1 LDEQNKKQIDM
12 NKIFLTSIIVFIAYM
27 DSYAQQN
34 PHYTQYMYNMNVVNP
49 AYAGSKESI
58 SFGAL
63 YRKQWVNIDDAP
75 TTFTFSG
82 HAPVGSNVGLGLSV
96 ISDKIGPV
104 TEQNVFGDFSYTL
117 KLNETDRLAFG
128 IKAGVSFH
136 QVGLRDIQSTLP
148 DPSDGVFGEDINDA
162 TLNIGAGIF
171 YYSDKY
177 YVALSVPNMAKS
189 AHLDYNGRE
198 YGSDVSH
205 YFLTGG
211 YVFDL
216 SYELKFKPSFMLKS
230 AFNVTPS
237 LDASANFLYMEKIE
251 LGATY
256 RLEDS
261 FGAMVNFAI
270 TPELRIGYA
279 YDHIVSNL
287 KISTPSS
294 HEFII
299 LYDLFTAKKAS
310 RSPRF
315 F

>member
-1 LDEQNKKQIDM
+1 M
-12 NKIFLTSIIVFIAYM
+12 NKIFFATLLVLITWVDVIG
-27 DSYAQQN
+27 QQN
-34 PHYTQYMYNMNVVNP
+34 PHYTQYMYNMNVINP

-63 YRKQWVNIDDAP
+63 YRKQWVNIEDAP
-75 TTFTFSG
+75 TSFTFSG
-82 HAPVGSNVGLGLSV
+82 HAPTGNNVGLGLSV

-104 TEQNVFGDFSYTL
+104 TEQNVYGDFSYTL
-117 KLNETDRLAFG
+117 KLNGTHRLALG
-128 IKAGVSFH
+128 LKAGLSFH
-136 QVGLRDIQSTLP
+136 KVGLREIQSSLP
-148 DPSDGVFGEDINDA
+148 DPSEGVFGEDIND
-162 TLNIGAGIF
+162 TSLNFGAGAF
-171 YYSDKY
+171 YYTDKY
-177 YVALSVPNMAKS
+177 YVAFSIPNMMNA

-205 YFLTGG
+205 YFLTAG
-211 YVFDL
+211 YVFDVN
-216 SYELKFKPSFMLKS
+216 YDLKFKPSFILKS

-237 LDASANFLYMEKIE
+237 LDVNANFLYMEKIE
-251 LGATY
+251 VGASY

-279 YDHIVSNL
+279 YDHIVSELNVT
-287 KISTPSS
+287 SPSS

-299 LYDLFTAKKAS
+299 LYDLFTPKKVS

>member
-1 LDEQNKKQIDM
+1 
-12 NKIFLTSIIVFIAYM
+12 M

-136 QVGLRDIQSTLP
+136 QVGLRDIQSNLP

-162 TLNIGAGIF
+162 ALNIGAGVF
-171 YYSDKY
+171 YYTDKY

-216 SYELKFKPSFMLKS
+216 NYELKFKPSFMLKS

-237 LDASANFLYMEKIE
+237 LDVSANFLYMEKIE

-261 FGAMVNFAI
+261 FGAMVNFSI

-279 YDHIVSNL
+279 YDHIVSDL

-299 LYDLFTAKKAS
+299 LYDLFTVKKAS

>member
-1 LDEQNKKQIDM
+1 M
-12 NKIFLTSIIVFIAYM
+12 NKIFLTSLLVLIAYI
-27 DSYAQQN
+27 DSNAQQN
-34 PHYTQYMYNMNVVNP
+34 PHYTQYMYNMNIVNP

-63 YRKQWVNIDDAP
+63 YRKQWVNIEDAP
-75 TTFTFSG
+75 TSFTFSG
-82 HAPVGSNVGLGLSV
+82 HAPVGDNVGVGLSF

-117 KLNETDRLAFG
+117 QLNETSRLALG

-136 QVGLRDIQSTLP
+136 QVGLRDIQSSLP
-148 DPSDGVFGEDINDA
+148 DPSEGIFGEDINDA
-162 TLNIGAGIF
+162 SLNLGAGAF
-171 YYSDKY
+171 YYTENY
-177 YVALSVPNMAKS
+177 YVAFSIPNLVKS

-205 YFLTGG
+205 YFLTAG
-211 YVFDL
+211 YVFDVN
-216 SYELKFKPSFMLKS
+216 YDLKFKPSFMLKS
-230 AFNVTPS
+230 ASNVNPS
-237 LDASANFLYMEKIE
+237 LDLSANFLYKEKFEI
-251 LGATY
+251 GATY

-261 FGAMVNFAI
+261 FGGMVNFAV

-279 YDHIVSNL
+279 YDHIISDL
-287 KISTPSS
+287 KVTSPSS
-294 HEFII
+294 HEFIL
-299 LYDLFTAKKAS
+299 LYDIFVPKKVS